1 MRRHLAAAL
10 TLGLALGATA
20 CDDDFLTTLP
30 QAEISDAAFWQ
41 TERDFTMA
49 VTGAYRSL
57 IDTDQILFEGATDFM
72 YSKKDWTVV
81 HAYAMGHQDAT
92 TGWSGGIW
100 ERLFQGISRANTVLT
115 QLEATNATLPA
126 EFRTQVEAQA
136 RFLRGNMYHELLW
149 LYGEVPLFTSV
160 PTIGEAREATR
171 ASRDEVINFALADL
185 QAAAAGLPVS
195 WPSAQ
200 YGRATKG
207 AALAYVAR
215 AALYEASY
223 QKYHANNGAR
233 ATELFRVAANAAQD
247 VMELNRYSLYPDYR
261 GLFTYAG
268 EGSAEVIF
276 DYQHVQGVN
285 GWSAFGW
292 LAPNSRGGVVDIHP
306 TRALVDEYRM
316 TDGLTIDE
324 SPLYDPAPPV
334 IQNGQVVSLGMY
346 ANRDPRFYATI
357 IFPGAQFMGAVYN
370 SYPTSPTPD
379 HFDRNNFNNTETG
392 FVLQKYVDPEDVN
405 QRNNSGINVI
415 KMRYADVLLM
425 YAEAK
430 IELGECADV
439 TVEAAVNQLR
449 DRVDMPLVDFT
460 SQSQALALVRQ
471 ERGVELGGEGFRLAD
486 IRRWKTAEVVMPG
499 QPAGIDIYEGG
510 GVATILG
517 TWQRSFAPGRDYLW
531 PIPVGERDLNE
542 NLTQNP
548 GY

>member
-81 HAYAMGHQDAT
+81 HPYAMGHQDAT

-195 WPSAQ
+195 WPSA
-200 YGRATKG
+200 
-207 AALAYVAR
+207 
-215 AALYEASY
+215 
-223 QKYHANNGAR
+223 
-233 ATELFRVAANAAQD
+233 
-247 VMELNRYSLYPDYR
+247 
-261 GLFTYAG
+261 
-268 EGSAEVIF
+268 
-276 DYQHVQGVN
+276 
-285 GWSAFGW
+285 
-292 LAPNSRGGVVDIHP
+292 P
-306 TRALVDEYRM
+306 TTR
-316 TDGLTIDE
+316 
-324 SPLYDPAPPV
+324 
-334 IQNGQVVSLGMY
+334 
-346 ANRDPRFYATI
+346 
-357 IFPGAQFMGAVYN
+357 
-370 SYPTSPTPD
+370 
-379 HFDRNNFNNTETG
+379 
-392 FVLQKYVDPEDVN
+392 
-405 QRNNSGINVI
+405 
-415 KMRYADVLLM
+415 
-425 YAEAK
+425 
-430 IELGECADV
+430 
-439 TVEAAVNQLR
+439 
-449 DRVDMPLVDFT
+449 
-460 SQSQALALVRQ
+460 
-471 ERGVELGGEGFRLAD
+471 
-486 IRRWKTAEVVMPG
+486 
-499 QPAGIDIYEGG
+499 
-510 GVATILG
+510 
-517 TWQRSFAPGRDYLW
+517 
-531 PIPVGERDLNE
+531 
-542 NLTQNP
+542 
-548 GY
+548 